1 MAGTLEGKVAIVTG
15 AGRGLGQV
23 MTLGLLE
30 AGARVAAVEI
40 DAPAL
45 EETENGADQRG
56 AGERIQGIVAD
67 ITRDDSAPKIVRA
80 TMEHFGRLDILINN
94 AGINTSL
101 QRPEGQ
107 PVGKFWEVTPT
118 EFRRVIDV
126 NVVAVFLMT
135 RAALP
140 VLLKQGWGRI
150 INVTTS
156 LDTMY
161 RAGIQP
167 YGGSKAANEAHLLAM
182 AQELEGSGVSANV
195 LVPGGA
201 AHTRLVSRA
210 PERRWRGSNSAVR
223 RSCRTAWLEASS
235 RNAALHG
242 IGEGFVGDT
251 AVRRDGEQF
260 AQVRLELFQ
269 LRRRHLRDHLPG
281 RSGRH
286 QARVVEVVEAREIDG
301 DADDAGFDLAKSGAL
316 PQRLHHLAPRGVVAG
331 TGIFL
336 GHGPA

>member
-1 MAGTLEGKVAIVTG
+1 MAGTLDGKVAIVTG

-45 EETENGADQRG
+45 EETESGADQRG
-56 AGERIQGIVAD
+56 AGERIQGVVAD

-101 QRPEGQ
+101 LRAEGQ
-107 PVGKFWEVTPT
+107 PVGKFWEVTPA

-140 VLLKQGWGRI
+140 VMLKQSWGRI

-161 RAGIQP
+161 RAKMQP

-201 AHTRLVSRA
+201 ADTRMVSRVQTPDRTKLIPPEVMVA
-210 PERRWRGSNSAVR
+210 PLIWLCSNASDGVNGQRFIGMRWDKNLPPEEAAKNAGAPM
-223 RSCRTAWLEASS
+223 AW
-235 RNAALHG
+235 
-242 IGEGFVGDT
+242 
-251 AVRRDGEQF
+251 Q
-260 AQVRLELFQ
+260 Q
-269 LRRRHLRDHLPG
+269 LGRQAIMPG
-281 RSGRH
+281 GM
-286 QARVVEVVEAREIDG
+286 Q
-301 DADDAGFDLAKSGAL
+301 
-316 PQRLHHLAPRGVVAG
+316 
-331 TGIFL
+331 
-336 GHGPA
+336 

>member
-1 MAGTLEGKVAIVTG
+1 MAGTLDGKVAIVTG

-40 DAPAL
+40 DAQAL
-45 EETENGADQRG
+45 EETESGADQRG
-56 AGERIQGIVAD
+56 AGERIQGVVAD
-67 ITRDDSAPKIVRA
+67 ITRDDSVPKIVRA

-101 QRPEGQ
+101 LRPEGQ

-140 VLLKQGWGRI
+140 VMLKQGWGRI

-161 RAGIQP
+161 RAKMQP

-201 AHTRLVSRA
+201 ANTRLVSRA
-210 PERRWRGSNSAVR
+210 QEPDRGKLIPPEVMVAPLIWLCSNASDGVNGQRFIGMRWDKNLPAEEAAKNAGAPM
-223 RSCRTAWLEASS
+223 AWQQLGRQA
-235 RNAALHG
+235 
-242 IGEGFVGDT
+242 IMPGD
-251 AVRRDGEQF
+251 V
-260 AQVRLELFQ
+260 
-269 LRRRHLRDHLPG
+269 
-281 RSGRH
+281 S
-286 QARVVEVVEAREIDG
+286 
-301 DADDAGFDLAKSGAL
+301 
-316 PQRLHHLAPRGVVAG
+316 
-331 TGIFL
+331 
-336 GHGPA
+336 

>member
-1 MAGTLEGKVAIVTG
+1 MAGTLDGKVAIVTG

-45 EETENGADQRG
+45 EETESAADQRG
-56 AGERIQGIVAD
+56 AGERIQGVVAD

-80 TMEHFGRLDILINN
+80 TIEHFGRLDILINN

-101 QRPEGQ
+101 LRPEGQ

-140 VLLKQGWGRI
+140 VMLKQRWGRI

-161 RAGIQP
+161 RAHMQP

-182 AQELEGSGVSANV
+182 AQELEGTGVSANV

-201 AHTRLVSRA
+201 ANTRLVSRA
-210 PERRWRGSNSAVR
+210 QQPDRAKLIPPEVMVAPLTWLCSNASDGVNGQRFIGMRWDKNLPPEEAAKNAGAPM
-223 RSCRTAWLEASS
+223 AW
-235 RNAALHG
+235 
-242 IGEGFVGDT
+242 
-251 AVRRDGEQF
+251 Q
-260 AQVRLELFQ
+260 Q
-269 LRRRHLRDHLPG
+269 LG
-281 RSGRH
+281 R
-286 QARVVEVVEAREIDG
+286 QAIMPNG
-301 DADDAGFDLAKSGAL
+301 MS
-316 PQRLHHLAPRGVVAG
+316 
-331 TGIFL
+331 
-336 GHGPA
+336 

>member
-1 MAGTLEGKVAIVTG
+1 MAATLDGKVAIVTG

-30 AGARVAAVEI
+30 AGARVAAIEI

-45 EETENGADQRG
+45 EETESAADRRG
-56 AGERIQGIVAD
+56 SGERIQGVVAD

-80 TMEHFGRLDILINN
+80 AIDHFGRLDILINN
-94 AGINTSL
+94 AGINTGL
-101 QRPEGQ
+101 LRPEGQ

-140 VLLKQGWGRI
+140 VMLKQGWGRI

-161 RAGIQP
+161 RAKMQP

-182 AQELEGSGVSANV
+182 AQELEGTGVTANV

-201 AHTRLVSRA
+201 ANTRMVSSVQTPDRTKLIPPEVMVA
-210 PERRWRGSNSAVR
+210 PLI
-223 RSCRTAWLEASS
+223 WLCS
-235 RNAALHG
+235 NAA
-242 IGEGFVGDT
+242 
-251 AVRRDGEQF
+251 DG
-260 AQVRLELFQ
+260 V
-269 LRRRHLRDHLPG
+269 
-281 RSGRH
+281 SGRRFIG
-286 QARVVEVVEAREIDG
+286 ALWDKTLPPEA
-301 DADDAGFDLAKSGAL
+301 AAKNSGA
-316 PQRLHHLAPRGVVAG
+316 PMAWQQ
-331 TGIFL
+331 L
-336 GHGPA
+336 GRQAIMPDRMR

>member
-1 MAGTLEGKVAIVTG
+1 MAGTLDGKVAIVTG

-45 EETENGADQRG
+45 EETESGADQRG
-56 AGERIQGIVAD
+56 AGERIQGVVAD

-80 TMEHFGRLDILINN
+80 TIEHFGRLDILINN

-101 QRPEGQ
+101 LRPEGQ
-107 PVGKFWEVTPT
+107 PVGKFWEVTPA

-140 VLLKQGWGRI
+140 VMLKQGWGRI

-161 RAGIQP
+161 RAKMQP

-182 AQELEGSGVSANV
+182 AQELEGTGVSANV

-201 AHTRLVSRA
+201 ANTRLVSRTQEPDRQKLIPPEVMVA
-210 PERRWRGSNSAVR
+210 PLIWLCSNASDGVNGQRFIGMRWDKTLPPEEAAKNAGAPM
-223 RSCRTAWLEASS
+223 AWQQLGRQA
-235 RNAALHG
+235 
-242 IGEGFVGDT
+242 IMP
-251 AVRRDGEQF
+251 EQM
-260 AQVRLELFQ
+260 
-269 LRRRHLRDHLPG
+269 
-281 RSGRH
+281 
-286 QARVVEVVEAREIDG
+286 
-301 DADDAGFDLAKSGAL
+301 K
-316 PQRLHHLAPRGVVAG
+316 
-331 TGIFL
+331 
-336 GHGPA
+336 

>member
-67 ITRDDSAPKIVRA
+67 ITRDESAPKIVRA
-80 TMEHFGRLDILINN
+80 TIEHFGRLDILINN

-101 QRPEGQ
+101 LRPEGQ

-161 RAGIQP
+161 RAGMQP

-201 AHTRLVSRA
+201 ANTRLVSRA
-210 PERRWRGSNSAVR
+210 QEPDRARLIPPEVMVAPLIWLCSNASDGVNGQRFIGMRWDKNLPPEEAAKNAGAPM
-223 RSCRTAWLEASS
+223 AW
-235 RNAALHG
+235 
-242 IGEGFVGDT
+242 
-251 AVRRDGEQF
+251 Q
-260 AQVRLELFQ
+260 Q
-269 LRRRHLRDHLPG
+269 LGRQAIMPG
-281 RSGRH
+281 GM
-286 QARVVEVVEAREIDG
+286 
-301 DADDAGFDLAKSGAL
+301 K
-316 PQRLHHLAPRGVVAG
+316 
-331 TGIFL
+331 
-336 GHGPA
+336 

>member
-201 AHTRLVSRA
+201 ANTRLVSRVQEPDRAKLIPPEVMVA
-210 PERRWRGSNSAVR
+210 PLIWLCSSASDGVNGQRFIGMRWDKNLPSEEAAKNAGAPM
-223 RSCRTAWLEASS
+223 AW
-235 RNAALHG
+235 
-242 IGEGFVGDT
+242 
-251 AVRRDGEQF
+251 Q
-260 AQVRLELFQ
+260 Q
-269 LRRRHLRDHLPG
+269 LG
-281 RSGRH
+281 R
-286 QARVVEVVEAREIDG
+286 QAIMPNGMA
-301 DADDAGFDLAKSGAL
+301 
-316 PQRLHHLAPRGVVAG
+316 
-331 TGIFL
+331 
-336 GHGPA
+336 

>member
-1 MAGTLEGKVAIVTG
+1 MAGTLDGKVAIVTG

-40 DAPAL
+40 DAQAL
-45 EETENGADQRG
+45 EETESGADQRG
-56 AGERIQGIVAD
+56 AGERIQGVVAD

-80 TMEHFGRLDILINN
+80 TIEHFGRLDILINN

-101 QRPEGQ
+101 LRPEGQ

-161 RAGIQP
+161 RANMQP

-182 AQELEGSGVSANV
+182 AQELNGTGVSANV

-201 AHTRLVSRA
+201 ANTRLVSRA
-210 PERRWRGSNSAVR
+210 QEPDRAKLIPPEVMVAPLIWLCSNASDGVNGQRFIGMRWDKNLPPEEAAKNAGAPM
-223 RSCRTAWLEASS
+223 AW
-235 RNAALHG
+235 
-242 IGEGFVGDT
+242 
-251 AVRRDGEQF
+251 Q
-260 AQVRLELFQ
+260 Q
-269 LRRRHLRDHLPG
+269 LG
-281 RSGRH
+281 R
-286 QARVVEVVEAREIDG
+286 QAIMPDRMG
-301 DADDAGFDLAKSGAL
+301 
-316 PQRLHHLAPRGVVAG
+316 
-331 TGIFL
+331 
-336 GHGPA
+336 

>member
-40 DAPAL
+40 DAQAL
-45 EETENGADQRG
+45 EETESAADQRG

-67 ITRDDSAPKIVRA
+67 ITRDESAPKIVRA
-80 TMEHFGRLDILINN
+80 TIEHFGRLDILINN

-101 QRPEGQ
+101 LRPEGQ
-107 PVGKFWEVTPT
+107 PVGKFWEVTPA

-140 VLLKQGWGRI
+140 AMLKQGWGRI

-161 RAGIQP
+161 RAKMQP

-182 AQELEGSGVSANV
+182 AQELDGSGVSANV

-201 AHTRLVSRA
+201 ANTRLVSRA
-210 PERRWRGSNSAVR
+210 QEPDRGKLIPPEVMVAPLIWLCSNASDGVNGQRFIGMRWDKNLPPEEAAKNAGAPM
-223 RSCRTAWLEASS
+223 AW
-235 RNAALHG
+235 
-242 IGEGFVGDT
+242 
-251 AVRRDGEQF
+251 Q
-260 AQVRLELFQ
+260 Q
-269 LRRRHLRDHLPG
+269 LGRQAIMPG
-281 RSGRH
+281 
-286 QARVVEVVEAREIDG
+286 
-301 DADDAGFDLAKSGAL
+301 
-316 PQRLHHLAPRGVVAG
+316 G
-331 TGIFL
+331 TR
-336 GHGPA
+336 

>member
-1 MAGTLEGKVAIVTG
+1 MAGTLDGKVAIVTG

-40 DAPAL
+40 DAQAL
-45 EETENGADQRG
+45 EETESGADQRG
-56 AGERIQGIVAD
+56 AGERIQGVVAD

-80 TMEHFGRLDILINN
+80 TIEHFGRLDILINN

-101 QRPEGQ
+101 LRPEGQ

-118 EFRRVIDV
+118 EFRRVVDV

-140 VLLKQGWGRI
+140 VMLKQSWGRI

-161 RAGIQP
+161 RAKMQP

-201 AHTRLVSRA
+201 ADTRLVSRTQQPDRTKLIPPDVMVA
-210 PERRWRGSNSAVR
+210 PLIWLCSSAADGVNGQRFIGMRWDKTLPPEEAAKNAGAPM
-223 RSCRTAWLEASS
+223 AWQQLGRQA
-235 RNAALHG
+235 
-242 IGEGFVGDT
+242 IMP
-251 AVRRDGEQF
+251 EQM
-260 AQVRLELFQ
+260 
-269 LRRRHLRDHLPG
+269 
-281 RSGRH
+281 
-286 QARVVEVVEAREIDG
+286 
-301 DADDAGFDLAKSGAL
+301 K
-316 PQRLHHLAPRGVVAG
+316 
-331 TGIFL
+331 
-336 GHGPA
+336 

>member
-1 MAGTLEGKVAIVTG
+1 MAATLDGKVAIVTG

-45 EETENGADQRG
+45 EETESAADRRG
-56 AGERIQGIVAD
+56 SGERIHGVVAD

-80 TMEHFGRLDILINN
+80 AIDHFGRLDILINN
-94 AGINTSL
+94 AGINTGL
-101 QRPEGQ
+101 LRAEGQ
-107 PVGKFWEVTPT
+107 PVGKFWEVTPA

-126 NVVAVFLMT
+126 NVVAAFLMT

-140 VLLKQGWGRI
+140 VMLKQGWGRI

-161 RAGIQP
+161 RAKMQP

-195 LVPGGA
+195 LVPGSA
-201 AHTRLVSRA
+201 ADTRMVSRA
-210 PERRWRGSNSAVR
+210 QTPDRTKLIPPEVMVAPLI
-223 RSCRTAWLEASS
+223 WLCS
-235 RNAALHG
+235 NAADG
-242 IGEGFVGDT
+242 VNGRRFIGMRWDKSLPPEEAAKNAGAPMAWQQLGRQ
-251 AVRRDGEQF
+251 AVMPNG
-260 AQVRLELFQ
+260 AQ
-269 LRRRHLRDHLPG
+269 
-281 RSGRH
+281 
-286 QARVVEVVEAREIDG
+286 
-301 DADDAGFDLAKSGAL
+301 
-316 PQRLHHLAPRGVVAG
+316 
-331 TGIFL
+331 
-336 GHGPA
+336 